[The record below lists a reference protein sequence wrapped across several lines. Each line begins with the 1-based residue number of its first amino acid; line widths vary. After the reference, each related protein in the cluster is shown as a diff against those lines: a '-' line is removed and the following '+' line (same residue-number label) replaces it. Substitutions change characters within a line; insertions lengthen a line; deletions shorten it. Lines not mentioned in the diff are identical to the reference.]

1 MVQVQ
6 GLLAILM
13 APTMSALRI
22 SLLSAR
28 QRTTVQTSAV
38 ASYAPWVSESSA
50 STTPT
55 SPPAI
60 AMTASDEDVVQRRA
74 ALAMEWIQNE
84 GFYSPVKKELMA
96 ENFVFMGPIVGP
108 LNTDDYL
115 GTLGVFK
122 IYDAFPDKVVSAA
135 PFTQDPGN
143 PDRFWSI
150 IRVKGTHTGPLNVG
164 SAIVPPTGN
173 AMVVGPQA
181 VSVTFDESDKVKAF
195 TGGYITDVR
204 DGETGDAGAMF
215 AVMKAC
221 GVPT

>member
-1 MVQVQ
+1 M
-6 GLLAILM
+6 
-13 APTMSALRI
+13 
-22 SLLSAR
+22 
-28 QRTTVQTSAV
+28 TT
-38 ASYAPWVSESSA
+38 
-50 STTPT
+50 
-55 SPPAI
+55 I
-60 AMTASDEDVVQRRA
+60 NEDVVQRRA

-143 PDRFWSI
+143 PNRFWSI
-150 IRVKGTHTGPLNVG
+150 IRVEGTHTGPLNVG

-173 AMVVGPQA
+173 TMVVGPQA